1 MRRTTVRLFG
11 PAVVVLG
18 ALAIPA
24 AARVPDAST
33 PQLNPVSSGAGA
45 NRSNVGA
52 GGTGDGKIVRL
63 LTPPNP
69 SYRSIS
75 VQTNER
81 DGLRA
86 RNGALRS
93 VVSPTPLTPAAE
105 RVETAIRVASLQATI
120 TASRAQVRP
129 QFPGS
134 PEVAL
139 DAEHDALERSSNETI
154 INKNSFVIID
164 VPNDVDFDRFL
175 LTLRSLD
182 GVASAEPIPDPPPL
196 PMSPDLQGYQGYRLP
211 ASLSGIGAGILAND
225 VVGSTGANVKIVDV
239 EYSWNQSHEDL
250 DKAATALIPQGIP
263 VDPFSDTNHGTAVL
277 GILAGDADTQG
288 VTGLVPD
295 AAIGMVNAYGKA
307 DAAATSPTYNLP
319 NAINI
324 AAANL
329 TPGDVILIEQQAA
342 GLGPC
347 DATQVGCV
355 AVEWNLATYTAIR
368 AAVLSGIIVVE
379 AAGNGNQNLDA
390 AGYGSPFPAGRA
402 DSGAIIVG
410 AGSAPGCTAPV
421 RSRLSF
427 STYGSRVNLQGWG
440 QCVAS
445 TGYGG
450 LYNGGGNALYTSSFG
465 GTSSAS
471 PIVASAAA
479 IVSSVA
485 QQQGVS
491 MSPTQVR
498 QALIDTATAG
508 AAGANIGGL
517 PDVEAAVTN
526 LFVPTATLRAPT
538 YAAARSSIEL
548 DASGSTDP
556 QNDPLSFVW
565 DFNNDGLFDDAVGP
579 KPSFNTGIAETTRT
593 VRVRVTDAHGASKSA
608 SANIVIAY
616 PPRAPA
622 PQAPGASVGGQRD
635 GAPSAPPG
643 PGSSTPRGPAPQA

>member
-1 MRRTTVRLFG
+1 MRLTAVRMFG
-11 PAVVVLG
+11 TAVVVFG
-18 ALAIPA
+18 ALAVPA

-33 PQLNPVSSGAGA
+33 PQLNS
-45 NRSNVGA
+45 A
-52 GGTGDGKIVRL
+52 GGGTGGNRGTGGAGDGKIVRL
-63 LTPPNP
+63 LTPSNP

-75 VQTNER
+75 VQTDER
-81 DGLRA
+81 YGLRA
-86 RNGALRS
+86 RNGALQS
-93 VVSPTPLTPAAE
+93 VVSPTPLTPVAE
-105 RVETAIRVASLQATI
+105 RVEMAIRVASLQATI

-139 DAEHDALERSSNETI
+139 DAEHDALERSSNETL

-175 LTLRSLD
+175 LSLRSLD

-196 PMSPDLQGYQGYRLP
+196 PVSPDLVGFQGYRLP
-211 ASLSGIGAGILAND
+211 ASLSGIGAGVLAND

-277 GILAGDADTQG
+277 GILVGDADTQG

-307 DAAATSPTYNLP
+307 DAAASPTYNLP

-329 TPGDVILIEQQAA
+329 TPGDMILIEQQAV

-347 DATQVGCV
+347 DSTQVGCV
-355 AVEWNLATYTAIR
+355 AVEWNLAAYTAIR

-379 AAGNGNQNLDA
+379 AAGNGNQNLDI

-427 STYGSRVNLQGWG
+427 SNYGSRVNLQGWG

-450 LYNGGGNALYTSSFG
+450 LYNGGANALYTSSFS

-485 QQQGVS
+485 QQQGVP

-508 AAGANIGGL
+508 AAGASIGGL
-517 PDVEAAVTN
+517 PNVEAAVTN
-526 LFVPTATLRAPT
+526 LFVPTATLRAPIN
-538 YAAARSSIEL
+538 AAARSSIEL

-565 DFNNDGLFDDAVGP
+565 DYNNDGLFDDAVGP
-579 KPSFNTGIAETTRT
+579 KPSFNTGTAETTRT
-593 VRVRVTDAHGASKSA
+593 VRVRVTDAHGASTSA

-622 PQAPGASVGGQRD
+622 PQAPGATIGGQRD

-643 PGSSTPRGPAPQA
+643 SGAPTGGRGPAPQA